1 MADIVV
7 AWHKLAISLGIGLY
21 VIYTAS
27 DQWPPVYISLR
38 DLNLT
43 I

>member
-1 MADIVV
+1 MADVVV
-7 AWHKLAISLGIGLY
+7 AWYKLAISLGIGLY

-27 DQWPPVYISLR
+27 PPVYISLR
-38 DLNLT
+38 DLNLA